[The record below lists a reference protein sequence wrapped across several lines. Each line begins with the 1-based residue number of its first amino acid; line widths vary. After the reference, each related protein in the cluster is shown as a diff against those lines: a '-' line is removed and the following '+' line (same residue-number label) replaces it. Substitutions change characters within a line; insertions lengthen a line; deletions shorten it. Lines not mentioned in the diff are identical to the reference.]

1 MARQNGETFGERLAR
16 LRTLRG
22 WSRKELARRSKVSD
36 TQIGVLETKSSTN
49 PQARTVD
56 ALARGLVVP
65 VGMLRHGP
73 VPDDFDRYPLDVE
86 PAAAF
91 LAPSGTNG
99 FRSPPAVYQPP
110 SVAGLSAEFMAVYIL
125 KVTRQEFVAA
135 SGDDAALGEQV
146 GTSQYVA
153 VPANV
158 GAGRLL
164 KAVRV
169 EGSCMEPEINAG
181 DVVIVELG
189 RYPTDGDVVVV
200 SYQAKTLI
208 KRWWREGDYVDLEA
222 NRAGDSLRV
231 HADQLTVHG
240 VVLKGMYDV
249 RRITRRQ
256 RHRPE

>member
-1 MARQNGETFGERLAR
+1 MARKNGETFGERLAR

-36 TQIGVLETKSSTN
+36 TQIGALETKSSAN
-49 PQARTVD
+49 PQMRTVE
-56 ALARGLVVP
+56 ALARGLAVP
-65 VGMLRHGP
+65 VGMLRYGP
-73 VPDDFDRYPLDVE
+73 IPDDFDRYPLDVE

-99 FRSPPAVYQPP
+99 VRSPPAVYQTQ
-110 SVAGLSAEFMAVYIL
+110 SLAGLSAEFMAVYIL

-135 SGDDAALGEQV
+135 SGENAALGGQV
-146 GTSQYVA
+146 RASEYVA

-189 RYPTDGDVVVV
+189 RDPIDGDVVVA
-200 SYQAKTLI
+200 SYQGKTLI

-231 HADQLTVHG
+231 RADELIVHG